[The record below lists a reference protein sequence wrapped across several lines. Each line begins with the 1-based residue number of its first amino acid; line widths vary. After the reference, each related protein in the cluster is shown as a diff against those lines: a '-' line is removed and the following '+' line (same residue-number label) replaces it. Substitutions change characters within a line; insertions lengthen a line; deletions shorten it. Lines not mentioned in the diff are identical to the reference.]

1 MSIFQKSIL
10 NSTKQDESLVA
21 QRWAK
26 FQSYLAKISAI
37 KGFKEEV
44 YQDGFLED
52 IFENYLSYISK
63 ARSSDEL
70 IWLHL
75 SMLFAEDRDLFKK
88 RQLKRCRY

>member
-44 YQDGFLED
+44 YQDGFFKD
-52 IFENYLSYISK
+52 IFEECLGYTLKTTNPNEFNL
-63 ARSSDEL
+63 EQ
-70 IWLHL
+70 
-75 SMLFAEDRDLFKK
+75 EKK
-88 RQLKRCRY
+88 NDKIITYKLQN